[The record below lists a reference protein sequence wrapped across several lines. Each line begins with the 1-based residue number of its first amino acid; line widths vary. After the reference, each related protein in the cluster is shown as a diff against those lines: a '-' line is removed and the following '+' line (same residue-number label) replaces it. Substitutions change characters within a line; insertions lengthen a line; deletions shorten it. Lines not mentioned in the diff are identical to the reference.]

1 MTTFDETL
9 PIITE
14 ILKRH
19 KAELSNMDWL
29 LVNRDLKG
37 KVRLIAPAAVSED
50 KLSRTLKGIAEEL
63 ESRLGDRA
71 YPAKYAILYDEN
83 DKDACKGASLF
94 PLEGFDKIKV
104 ADRLPVSGNWLSI
117 ASEDS
122 GAPIVVFFSV
132 KGGVGRYTAIAASAL
147 SLAQNGKK
155 VLVLDMD
162 LASPGLSSALL
173 PENRRPKYGIVD
185 WLIEDLVGNGDSIL
199 DKMYAKS
206 DIIRDE
212 EVFVVPAHGREPGE
226 YVSKLGRAWMSV
238 VRDDGTR
245 ESWPQRLR
253 RMVDE
258 LKKAL
263 DPEIVLIDSRSGID
277 DLASACVTDLGAKL
291 ILLFAFDDDQTWTGH
306 QILFRHWRH
315 ASVAKEIRERLQLV
329 AAMMPET
336 DTLER
341 LGEMREAGYEL
352 FAAELYDAIPPG
364 EMIGERW
371 NFEESDDLA
380 PHAPWLIRR
389 HQGFTSLKTLRGRLS
404 KIEESTV
411 VHVFGPLIQGLGELI
426 EEQDSDG

>member
-1 MTTFDETL
+1 MTTFDEML

-19 KAELSNMDWL
+19 KTDLSNIDWL
-29 LVNRDLKG
+29 LVNRDLNG
-37 KVRLIAPAAVSED
+37 KVRLIAPVAVSEG
-50 KLSRTLKGIAEEL
+50 KLARTLEGIAKEL
-63 ESRLGDRA
+63 EGRLGARA
-71 YPAKYAILYDEN
+71 YPAEYAILYDESREV
-83 DKDACKGASLF
+83 ACKGASLF
-94 PLEGFDKIKV
+94 PLEGFDNVEV

-122 GAPIVVFFSV
+122 GAPLVVFFSV
-132 KGGVGRYTAIAASAL
+132 KGGVGRSTAIAASAL
-147 SLAQNGKK
+147 SLAQKGKK

-173 PENRRPKYGIVD
+173 PKNRRPEYGIVD
-185 WLIEDLVGNGDSIL
+185 WLIEDLVGNGDAIL
-199 DKMYAKS
+199 KKMYAKS

-238 VRDDGTR
+238 VKDDGTT

-291 ILLFAFDDDQTWTGH
+291 ILLFAFDDDQTWTGY
-306 QILFRHWRH
+306 QILFRHWRY
-315 ASVAKEIRERLQLV
+315 ASVAREIRERLQLV
-329 AAMMPET
+329 AAMIPEI

-364 EMIGERW
+364 EIIEERW
-371 NFEESDDLA
+371 NFEESDEFA
-380 PHAPWLIRR
+380 PHAPWLVRR

-404 KIEESTV
+404 KIEESTIA
-411 VHVFGPLIQGLGELI
+411 HVFGPLTQGLAGLI
-426 EEQDSDG
+426 EDPFSDV

>member
-1 MTTFDETL
+1 
-9 PIITE
+9 
-14 ILKRH
+14 
-19 KAELSNMDWL
+19 
-29 LVNRDLKG
+29 
-37 KVRLIAPAAVSED
+37 
-50 KLSRTLKGIAEEL
+50 
-63 ESRLGDRA
+63 
-71 YPAKYAILYDEN
+71 
-83 DKDACKGASLF
+83 
-94 PLEGFDKIKV
+94 
-104 ADRLPVSGNWLSI
+104 
-117 ASEDS
+117 
-122 GAPIVVFFSV
+122 
-132 KGGVGRYTAIAASAL
+132 
-147 SLAQNGKK
+147 
-155 VLVLDMD
+155 
-162 LASPGLSSALL
+162 
-173 PENRRPKYGIVD
+173 VD